1 MCERSK
7 EQEGDVC
14 MYERGVGGVYVCE
27 IERASVRENERR
39 RDNAMA
45 SSPFCGSIYTDAYY
59 YNDAQ

>member
-1 MCERSK
+1 
-7 EQEGDVC
+7 

-27 IERASVRENERR
+27 IEQASVRENERR